1 MADWCIGI
9 DLGGTAIKFGLFDG
23 ASRLE
28 GAFQLPT
35 PTEQGGD
42 GVAEQMVAGARRL
55 MAEQHLP
62 PGAVLGVGIGS
73 PGPLSI
79 SRGVIHAMPNI
90 PGMDDFPLRDRVAD
104 ALGLPAAL
112 ENDANAAALGEF
124 ICGAG
129 RDVRDMVLLTLGT
142 GIGSGII
149 LDGNILHGAHE
160 IGGELGHMIVDPQGE
175 PCDCGQQGCLE
186 ACCSA
191 KYLVR
196 AATRKIRQDGV
207 ASSLRAAL
215 DVGRRLGAKEIQSA
229 AEAGDELAAELWD
242 RAARFLALGC
252 VNVCRIFDPEQI
264 VLAGGMAQAGSAL
277 VDPVR
282 AHFEALHWR
291 LTQPRT
297 QIVLSSLGAD
307 AGVIGAAGVAWQ
319 AFAST

>member
-1 MADWCIGI
+1 MADYSIGV
-9 DLGGTAIKFGLFDG
+9 DLGGTNLRAAAITSSGEILDKISGATNLDAGRDAVLQDIVDNIVRLRQRHGSSGFAGAGLGVAGFIRIREG
-23 ASRLE
+23 IVVGSNNMPALE
-28 GAFQLPT
+28 GVRVRDEIENRL
-35 PTEQGGD
+35 
-42 GVAEQMVAGARRL
+42 GAK
-55 MAEQHLP
+55 
-62 PGAVLGVGIGS
+62 
-73 PGPLSI
+73 
-79 SRGVIHAMPNI
+79 VI
-90 PGMDDFPLRDRVAD
+90 
-104 ALGLPAAL
+104 L

-215 DVGRRLGAKEIQSA
+215 DDGRRLGAKEIQSA

-252 VNVCRIFDPEQI
+252 VNVCRLFDPEQI
-264 VLAGGMAQAGSAL
+264 VFTGGMARAGGAL
-277 VDPVR
+277 LDPVR
-282 AHFEALHWR
+282 AHFSKLHWR
-291 LTQPRT
+291 LTEPRT
-297 QIVLSSLGAD
+297 EIVLSSLGAD